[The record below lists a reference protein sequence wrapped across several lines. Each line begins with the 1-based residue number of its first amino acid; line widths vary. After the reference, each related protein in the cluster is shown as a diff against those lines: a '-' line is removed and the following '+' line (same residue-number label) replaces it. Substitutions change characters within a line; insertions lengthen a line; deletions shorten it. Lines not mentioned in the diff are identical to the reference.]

1 MSFDE
6 AQQYPRPEAKRGRYE
21 QESIDNY
28 VESVLEGYQAVTR
41 ERDELR
47 VRVASLESE
56 LSEVRGLE
64 RELRDTLFA
73 GQRVAKELRESG
85 QRERDEIVKAAH
97 AEATDFREAM
107 ANERQQMEAEIARL
121 RDLDAQM
128 KTGYKQFLVAALEL
142 LDKTTGEGKPKAE
155 PSSPEPAPSADGP
168 PAPAPPAPAP
178 PADQTPPAPA
188 PSADEA
194 PSTDQAPATEVR
206 RFFAEVGA
214 DRDSS

>member
-1 MSFDE
+1 MFMPMSFDE
-6 AQQYPRPEAKRGRYE
+6 AQQQPRPEAKRGRYD
-21 QESIDNY
+21 QESVDNY
-28 VESVLEGYQAVTR
+28 VESVLEGYGAVTK

-47 VRVASLESE
+47 DRVASLESE
-56 LSEVRGLE
+56 VNELRGLE
-64 RELRDTLFA
+64 REVRDTLFA

-85 QRERDEIVKAAH
+85 QRERDEIVEAAH

-107 ANERQQMEAEIARL
+107 ANERQQIEAEIARL

-142 LDKTTGEGKPKAE
+142 LDKTTGEDKPKAE
-155 PSSPEPAPSADGP
+155 PSSPEPAPPASAPAAPPP
-168 PAPAPPAPAP
+168 PAPLPT
-178 PADQTPPAPA
+178 ADQA

-194 PSTDQAPATEVR
+194 PATGVQ

-214 DRDSS
+214 DREDS